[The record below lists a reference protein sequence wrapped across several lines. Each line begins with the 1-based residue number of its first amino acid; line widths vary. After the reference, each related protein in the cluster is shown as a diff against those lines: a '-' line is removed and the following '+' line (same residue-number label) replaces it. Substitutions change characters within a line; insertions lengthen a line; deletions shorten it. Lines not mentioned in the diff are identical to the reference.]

1 MSNNQ
6 AINKQTR
13 KNSSIVRRDGVISE
27 ELERSELHPLLK
39 RIYANRGVTEL
50 RQIDNSLSELI
61 DYALLKDI
69 DKAANIVSNAIMQQK
84 KILVVGDF
92 DADGATSCAV
102 MMRALKACGLPDA
115 DYLVPN
121 RFDFGY
127 GLSPQIVD
135 VAAQSRPDIIITV
148 DNGISS
154 IAGVKR
160 ANELGI
166 QVVITDHHLA
176 GDTLPQAAAIV
187 NPNQPGCEFPEKT
200 IAGVGVAFYL
210 MLAVRAALR
219 ARGWFDGSEFVYR
232 GSTIVRSEPN
242 MASYLDLVAL
252 GTVADVVPLDHNN
265 RILVES
271 GLQRIR
277 NNRGC
282 AGINALLSIAGKSSE
297 KCCAQDFGF
306 IVGPRLNAAGRL
318 DDMSIGIECLLSDD
332 FEQALQYAVTL
343 NQMNMQRRE
352 IEGQMLEQAF
362 DLLEE
367 QITVLHDRSVIP
379 DALALYDAQWHQG
392 VVGLLASRVK
402 EKFHRPVIAFA
413 DAGNGE
419 IKGSGRSIAGLH
431 MRDVMDI
438 ISKQHPGLISKFGG
452 HAMAAGLTIRLDN
465 FELFQKA
472 FSDQVSL
479 MLRPEDLDNTSETDG
494 PIDQQYLT
502 VETSEQLKYASP
514 WGQLF
519 PEPVFDD
526 VFRIVNWRIVGEKH
540 LKLELVKEET
550 GRCYSAIAFNKTD
563 TDLPAGDDCIHIA
576 YRLDV
581 NEFRGNRNLQLIVQ
595 HIEAV

>member
-1 MSNNQ
+1 MFNNQ
-6 AINKQTR
+6 ER
-13 KNSSIVRRDGVISE
+13 KKSSIVRRDKVISD
-27 ELERSELHPLLK
+27 ELKGSELHPLLK
-39 RIYANRGVTEL
+39 KIYANRGVTEL
-50 RQIDNSLSELI
+50 RQINYNLSELI
-61 DYALLKDI
+61 DYSLLKDI
-69 DKAANIVSNAIMQQK
+69 DKAADIVSNAIIEQK
-84 KILVVGDF
+84 RILIVGDF

-102 MMRALKACGLPDA
+102 MMRSLNACGLLDV

-135 VAAQSRPDIIITV
+135 VAAQLQPDLIITV

-154 IAGVKR
+154 IDGVKR

-176 GDTLPQAAAIV
+176 ADILPEAAAIV
-187 NPNQPGCEFPEKT
+187 NPNQPGCDFPEKT

-219 ARGWFDGSEFVYR
+219 AKNWFDDKPTGT
-232 GSTIVRSEPN
+232 GRSEPN
-242 MASYLDLVAL
+242 MANYLDLVAL

-265 RILVES
+265 RILVEA

-277 NNRGC
+277 RNRGC
-282 AGINALLSIAGKSSE
+282 AGINALLSIAGKSIETCS
-297 KCCAQDFGF
+297 AQDFGF

-332 FEQALQYAVTL
+332 HEQALQYAVTL
-343 NQMNMQRRE
+343 NQMNLQRRE
-352 IEGQMLEQAF
+352 IEGEMLQQAFGLLEQQIK
-362 DLLEE
+362 LLDNSN
-367 QITVLHDRSVIP
+367 IIP
-379 DALALYDAQWHQG
+379 DALALYDDQWHQG
-392 VVGLLASRVK
+392 VVGLLASRIK

-431 MRDVMDI
+431 MRDVLDV
-438 ISKQHPGLISKFGG
+438 ISKQHSGLIDKFGG
-452 HAMAAGLTIRLDN
+452 HAMAAGLTIRRDK

-472 FSDQVSL
+472 FSEQVSV
-479 MLRPEDLDNTSETDG
+479 MLRAEDLNNTSETDG
-494 PIDQQYLT
+494 SIDQQYLT
-502 VETSEQLKYASP
+502 VETSEQLKYAGP

-540 LKLELVKEET
+540 LKLDLAKEDT
-550 GRCYSAIAFNKTD
+550 GVCYSAIAFNKTEV
-563 TDLPAGDDCIHIA
+563 DLPAGDDNIHIA